1 MNTISTRTLVIPFKI
16 QSSYRDISVV
26 IFNDFFRIEKI
37 IKKNVLLLLI
47 VFCMITSNLSF
58 ADESD
63 KKKKI
68 KNITSPFTE
77 KNYNDSSTVFG
88 GVGRKFTIVQFG
100 SDLLILSYPHF
111 SAFRNR
117 LNLKNYVFWGEWWY
131 KDNWGVKSFYSEQ
144 FYKMFGPSGN
154 RPTSSS
160 NHLGMMLKTQ
170 HSLSESWK
178 ISAGIGLS
186 KTEFVL
192 NSQRKLGNSL
202 VGEFRMGTE
211 ISDDFW
217 FEFGMLSIDSAS
229 GNGIQDQRIGSTGYL
244 VGFSF
249 GI

>member
-1 MNTISTRTLVIPFKI
+1 MNNFLAKTINISFKM
-16 QSSYRDISVV
+16 QPSYRDISGVS
-26 IFNDFFRIEKI
+26 FCDSFRINKI
-37 IKKNVLLLLI
+37 IKKKVSLFA
-47 VFCMITSNLSF
+47 VFCVIIANSSF
-58 ADESD
+58 ADDSD
-63 KKKKI
+63 TKEI
-68 KNITSPFTE
+68 KGIKGPIAE
-77 KNYNDSSTVFG
+77 KNYNASRTIFG
-88 GVGRKFTIVQFG
+88 GVGREFSTIQFG

-154 RPTSSS
+154 RPTSNS
-160 NHLGMMLKTQ
+160 NHLGILFKTQ
-170 HSLSESWK
+170 HSLSELWK

-192 NSQRKLGNSL
+192 ESRRKLGNSL

-217 FEFGMLSIDSAS
+217 IEFGILSIDSAS
-229 GNGIQDQRIGSTGYL
+229 GNGIEDQRIGSTGYL
-244 VGFSF
+244 IGFSY